1 MNDNVSI
8 LVYFILFHFSAKR
21 LGKLTFRVFH
31 THSASAQH
39 PVSLNKDRL
48 KNTLSNWQSAQ
59 NKANKK

>member
-1 MNDNVSI
+1 MSQFWYT
-8 LVYFILFHFSAKR
+8 LYFFIFLQNI
-21 LGKLTFRVFH
+21 FRVFH

-39 PVSLNKDRL
+39 PVSLNKDTL